1 MENQKVNTQKPLII
15 AYKECRE
22 NIIKSVNESG
32 LPSFLLES
40 IFSQLLTEIHENA
53 RIEYESAEKIYR
65 SNLYEKEDGKYIVV
79 DPDEVDINK

>member
-1 MENQKVNTQKPLII
+1 MEKQKTNTQKPLII

-40 IFSQLLTEIHENA
+40 ILSQLLAEVHENA
-53 RIEYESAEKIYR
+53 RIEYESAEKIYGN
-65 SNLYEKEDGKYIVV
+65 NLYEKEDGEFIVV
-79 DPDEVDINK
+79 DPDEVNVKE